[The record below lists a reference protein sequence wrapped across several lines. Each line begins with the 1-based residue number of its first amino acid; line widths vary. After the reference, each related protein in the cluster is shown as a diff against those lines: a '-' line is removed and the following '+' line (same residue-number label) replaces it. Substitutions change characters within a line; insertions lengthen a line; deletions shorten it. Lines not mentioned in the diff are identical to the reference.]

1 MTTAAPEAPQDITW
15 RKGGTAYL
23 ICKLT
28 ADEVKRAAKSLAE
41 SLQRKREM
49 ESRLES
55 VKQQIKGEITS
66 AEGDAQKFEQLV
78 ATESEGRM
86 VPVDLRFD
94 FRRSVKETIRTDTG
108 EIVKSEPITDEER
121 QRELP
126 LPPTPEN

>member
-1 MTTAAPEAPQDITW
+1 MAEVEDGTVTW

-28 ADEVKRAAKSLAE
+28 QDEVKRAGKNLAE
-41 SLQRKREM
+41 ALQRKREL

-94 FRRSVKETIRTDTG
+94 FKRSVKETIRTDTG
-108 EIVKSEPITDEER
+108 EVVKSEPITDEER

-126 LPPTPEN
+126 LPPAPPSEK